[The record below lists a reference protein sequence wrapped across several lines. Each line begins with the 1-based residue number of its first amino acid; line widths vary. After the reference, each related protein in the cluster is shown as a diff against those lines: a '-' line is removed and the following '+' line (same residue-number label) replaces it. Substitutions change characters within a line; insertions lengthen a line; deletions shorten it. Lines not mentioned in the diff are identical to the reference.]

1 MDAVTA
7 VSGSGPAY
15 FALLAEAMIE
25 AGILLGLSREV
36 TTQLVVQTMLGTAK
50 LLRDEHIHPV
60 ELREAVTS
68 PGGTTIRAI
77 RELEARRGTRR
88 VPERDPGG
96 DGALAGARRGRRL
109 NPVDLRIVDTS
120 EEAGE
125 AAAQLIA
132 EAAGAGGHIGV
143 SGGSG
148 PRPAYERAGIL
159 RPDWSAVELW
169 WIDERC
175 VPPADGRS
183 NYRIVR
189 ESLLD
194 GLARAPAEVHRVRG
208 ELDPEQAAAEYDA
221 ALQGVTLDLAVMG
234 IGPDGHTAS
243 LFPNAPAL
251 DETERRAVAAEAG
264 MEPFVPRVTMT
275 LPALASARVMVYLVT
290 GEGKAEAV
298 GRAFAGEPSPD
309 TPASLVRGVETVAIL
324 DRAAAAAL

>member
-1 MDAVTA
+1 
-7 VSGSGPAY
+7 VS
-15 FALLAEAMIE
+15 
-25 AGILLGLSREV
+25 
-36 TTQLVVQTMLGTAK
+36 
-50 LLRDEHIHPV
+50 
-60 ELREAVTS
+60 
-68 PGGTTIRAI
+68 
-77 RELEARRGTRR
+77 
-88 VPERDPGG
+88 
-96 DGALAGARRGRRL
+96 
-109 NPVDLRIVDTS
+109 PVDLRVVDTA

-175 VPPADGRS
+175 VPPADGQS

-194 GLARAPAEVHRVRG
+194 GLARPPAEVHRIRG
-208 ELDPEQAAAEYDA
+208 ELEPEEAAAEYDA
-221 ALQGVTLDLAVMG
+221 ALQGVDLDLAVMG

-243 LFPNAPAL
+243 LFPNAPSL
-251 DETERRAVAAEAG
+251 DEAERRAIAAEAG

-275 LPALASARVMVYLVT
+275 MSALAAARTMVYLVT

-298 GRAFAGEPSPD
+298 GRTFSAEPSPA
-309 TPASLVRGVETVAIL
+309 TPASLVRGVETIAIL
-324 DRAAAAAL
+324 DRAAAAGL

>member
-1 MDAVTA
+1 MSD
-7 VSGSGPAY
+7 
-15 FALLAEAMIE
+15 
-25 AGILLGLSREV
+25 
-36 TTQLVVQTMLGTAK
+36 
-50 LLRDEHIHPV
+50 
-60 ELREAVTS
+60 
-68 PGGTTIRAI
+68 
-77 RELEARRGTRR
+77 
-88 VPERDPGG
+88 
-96 DGALAGARRGRRL
+96 
-109 NPVDLRIVDTS
+109 VDLRILETAD
-120 EEAGE
+120 EAGE

-132 EAAGAGGHIGV
+132 EAAGRGGHIGV

-148 PRPAYERAGIL
+148 PRPAYERAGVL

-175 VPPADGRS
+175 VPPADGQS
-183 NYRIVR
+183 NYRVVR

-208 ELDPEQAAAEYDA
+208 ELEPEAAAAEYDA
-221 ALQGVTLDLAVMG
+221 ALQGVTFELVVMG

-264 MEPFVPRVTMT
+264 LEPFVPRVTMT
-275 LPALASARVMVYLVT
+275 RPALDDARVMLYLVT

-309 TPASLVRGVETVAIL
+309 TPASLVRGAATVAIL
-324 DRAAAAAL
+324 DRAAAAVL